1 MTNKTN
7 KASSSE
13 ASSKPTTQQQLQNQK
28 IVFYDLQFF
37 LSLFKY
43 INLWDYCVTCSLLFK
58 KYNKFF
64 NFPLCKYIHCNLKL
78 YNCNLKLDNAFCN
91 HGVALG
97 KVHIL
102 DLKTIHTLDLKL
114 VEQHATLDLSYHNKI
129 TYVKKLEP
137 YYTKKAKH
145 FSKKH
150 VFHHNK

>member
-1 MTNKTN
+1 MSYITDMANKTIDR
-7 KASSSE
+7 ASSYE
-13 ASSKPTTQQQLQNQK
+13 ASFKPTTQQQLRNQK

-91 HGVALG
+91 CGVALG

-102 DLKTIHTLDLKL
+102 DLKL
-114 VEQHATLDLSYHNKI
+114 VEQHDTLDLSYHNKI